1 MKILKKIIL
10 GIILLVFEYSMF
22 QISLELGLTSLVL
35 ICAVLCIWIVLKKV
49 TTIIVQPELV
59 LSSAPFRDSTN
70 SANNDILPV
79 NQRSSDADNLI
90 QGVNANIFEQF
101 REKLNLNP
109 TPNFPPS
116 GDPLSTE
123 DPATAPQNN
132 GTPNLVTEAYQKA
145 GTFNG
150 PENFSEELDEVEQV
164 KVTLSENVKIL
175 QEIDENELEEKHESE
190 VEEKHENEVEEKHE
204 LAEEAEQTETEKQE
218 TINSD
223 NVETEKKLG
232 AGEAALELLSRK
244 HQALKEQTASIA
256 VEPLVDF
263 DEDLFADEL
272 IPIPGGET
280 YAETDSEMF
289 SDEDPL
295 PPLSDAYSLKDEEPF
310 SSSLQNTT
318 PQEEKIAEAEALLKL
333 ATTACESGRMNE
345 AKAGLESYLEILK
358 ELGQQPSPDVLQ
370 LAEKLELPL
379 DSSSKN
385 ADVSKSEL
393 PKTDVEQKR
402 ESPLKDV
409 PEQTNYANV
418 MDGIVKTLEEKDA
431 YEEALPLLKDLLN
444 YNRQRVNISAMDPLY
459 DRIEQAHSSMQN
471 DEELVAA
478 YKEHLAIKQQLGD
491 LEGELHLLDLISYYY
506 ANTSDQ
512 KASERYQ
519 AESKRIKAS
528 LDNKMKLEQQTR

>member
-1 MKILKKIIL
+1 MKILKNIIL
-10 GIILLVFEYSMF
+10 GLVLLVFEYSMF
-22 QISLELGLTSLVL
+22 QISLELGLASLVL
-35 ICAVLCIWIVLKKV
+35 SCAVLCIWIVLKRI
-49 TTIIVQPELV
+49 TTIVVHPKLA
-59 LSSAPFRDSTN
+59 LSSAPFRDSAN
-70 SANNDILPV
+70 SANNDILTA
-79 NQRSSDADNLI
+79 NQRSSAADNLI
-90 QGVNANIFEQF
+90 PGVNANIFEQF
-101 REKLNLNP
+101 REKLNLDKNP
-109 TPNFPPS
+109 DSPPS
-116 GDPLSTE
+116 RDSLPVENSSS
-123 DPATAPQNN
+123 APQNN
-132 GTPNLVTEAYQKA
+132 GTPDLLTDAYQKA

-164 KVTLSENVKIL
+164 KVTLSENAKIL
-175 QEIDENELEEKHESE
+175 QEKDEDEDELEEKQEHELE
-190 VEEKHENEVEEKHE
+190 DNHEDELEEKHE
-204 LAEEAEQTETEKQE
+204 LAEEVEPRETKKQAN
-218 TINSD
+218 INSA

-232 AGEAALELLSRK
+232 AGEAALELLSAK
-244 HQALKEQTASIA
+244 HQALKEQTASLA

-280 YAETDSEMF
+280 YVETDSEIF
-289 SDEDPL
+289 R
-295 PPLSDAYSLKDEEPF
+295 DEEPYPPLTDAYRLEDEEHF
-310 SSSLQNTT
+310 DSSLQSTT
-318 PQEEKIAEAEALLKL
+318 PLEEKYAEAEALLKL

-345 AKAGLESYLEILK
+345 AKAGLDSYLNILK
-358 ELGQQPSPDVLQ
+358 ELGQAPSSDVLQ

-379 DSSSKN
+379 DSSSKK
-385 ADVSKSEL
+385 ADFSIKEL
-393 PKTDVEQKR
+393 PKTAVVKKQ
-402 ESPLKDV
+402 ESPLKDL

-418 MDGIVKTLEEKDA
+418 MDGIVKSLEEKNA

-528 LDNKMKLEQQTR
+528 LDNKMKLEQ

>member
-22 QISLELGLTSLVL
+22 QISIELGLTSLVL

-49 TTIIVQPELV
+49 TTIIVQPELA

-70 SANNDILPV
+70 SSNIDILPA
-79 NQRSSDADNLI
+79 NQRSSDAENLI
-90 QGVNANIFEQF
+90 PGVSANIFEQF

-109 TPNFPPS
+109 TPDSPPS
-116 GDPLSTE
+116 ADPLSPK

-132 GTPNLVTEAYQKA
+132 GTPDLVTEAYQKA

-175 QEIDENELEEKHESE
+175 QEIDENELEVKHESE

-289 SDEDPL
+289 RDEDPL

-385 ADVSKSEL
+385 ADFSKSEP
-393 PKTDVEQKR
+393 PKTDVEQKQ
-402 ESPLKDV
+402 ESPLKDI

>member
-22 QISLELGLTSLVL
+22 QISIELGLTSLVL

-70 SANNDILPV
+70 SANIDILPA
-79 NQRSSDADNLI
+79 NQRSSDAENLI
-90 QGVNANIFEQF
+90 PGVNANIFEQF

-109 TPNFPPS
+109 TPNSPPS
-116 GDPLSTE
+116 ADPLPTE

-132 GTPNLVTEAYQKA
+132 GTPDLVSEAYQKA

-150 PENFSEELDEVEQV
+150 PENFSEELDEAEQV

-175 QEIDENELEEKHESE
+175 QGKDEEEL
-190 VEEKHENEVEEKHE
+190 EEKHENEVEEKHE
-204 LAEEAEQTETEKQE
+204 LAEKAEQTETEKQE
-218 TINSD
+218 NINSD
-223 NVETEKKLG
+223 NAETEKTLG

-385 ADVSKSEL
+385 ADVSKSEP
-393 PKTDVEQKR
+393 PKTDVEQKQ

-528 LDNKMKLEQQTR
+528 LDNKMKLEQ

>member
-22 QISLELGLTSLVL
+22 QISIELGLTSLVL

-70 SANNDILPV
+70 SANIDILPA
-79 NQRSSDADNLI
+79 NQRSSDAENLI
-90 QGVNANIFEQF
+90 PGVNANIFEQF

-109 TPNFPPS
+109 TPDSPPS
-116 GDPLSTE
+116 ADPLSTE

-132 GTPNLVTEAYQKA
+132 GNPDLVTEAYQKA

-150 PENFSEELDEVEQV
+150 PENFSEELDEAEQV

-175 QEIDENELEEKHESE
+175 QGKDEEEL
-190 VEEKHENEVEEKHE
+190 EEKHENEVEEKHE
-204 LAEEAEQTETEKQE
+204 LAEKVEQTETEKQE
-218 TINSD
+218 NINSD
-223 NVETEKKLG
+223 NAETEKTLG

-244 HQALKEQTASIA
+244 HQALKEQTASKA

-358 ELGQQPSPDVLQ
+358 EVGQQPSPDVLQ

-385 ADVSKSEL
+385 ADVSKSEP
-393 PKTDVEQKR
+393 PKTDVEQKQ
-402 ESPLKDV
+402 ESPLKDI

-444 YNRQRVNISAMDPLY
+444 YNRQRVNLSAMDPLY

-528 LDNKMKLEQQTR
+528 LDNKMKLEQ

>member
-1 MKILKKIIL
+1 MWNLIKLLFGIVIIISVISMFQTSWETRLSVFVLITATLSIWIILKKITKV
-10 GIILLVFEYSMF
+10 VFYPD
-22 QISLELGLTSLVL
+22 I
-35 ICAVLCIWIVLKKV
+35 
-49 TTIIVQPELV
+49 V
-59 LSSAPFRDSTN
+59 LSSEPFRN
-70 SANNDILPV
+70 SVTSGGNEEI
-79 NQRSSDADNLI
+79 SSDQDISESGNLI
-90 QGVNANIFEQF
+90 PGVDESIFEQF

-109 TPNFPPS
+109 TPDSPPS
-116 GDPLSTE
+116 ADPLSTE

-132 GTPNLVTEAYQKA
+132 GTTDLVTEAYQKA

-150 PENFSEELDEVEQV
+150 PENFSEELDEAEQV

-175 QEIDENELEEKHESE
+175 QGKDEEEL
-190 VEEKHENEVEEKHE
+190 EEKHENEVEEKHE
-204 LAEEAEQTETEKQE
+204 LAEKAEQTETEKQE
-218 TINSD
+218 NINSD
-223 NVETEKKLG
+223 NAETEKTLG

-244 HQALKEQTASIA
+244 HQALKEQTASKA

-370 LAEKLELPL
+370 LAEKLDLPL

-385 ADVSKSEL
+385 ADVSKSEP
-393 PKTDVEQKR
+393 PKTDIEQKQ
-402 ESPLKDV
+402 ESPLKDI
-409 PEQTNYANV
+409 PQQTNYANV

-528 LDNKMKLEQQTR
+528 LDNKMKLEQ

>member
-1 MKILKKIIL
+1 MKILKNIIL
-10 GIILLVFEYSMF
+10 GLVLLVFEYSMF
-22 QISLELGLTSLVL
+22 QISLELGLASLVL
-35 ICAVLCIWIVLKKV
+35 SCAVLCTWIVLKRI
-49 TTIIVQPELV
+49 TTIVVHPKLA
-59 LSSAPFRDSTN
+59 LSSAPFRDSAN
-70 SANNDILPV
+70 SANNDILPA
-79 NQRSSDADNLI
+79 NQRSSAADNLI
-90 QGVNANIFEQF
+90 PGVNANIFEQF
-101 REKLNLNP
+101 REKLNLDKNP
-109 TPNFPPS
+109 DSPPAQNS
-116 GDPLSTE
+116 LPVENSSS
-123 DPATAPQNN
+123 APQNN
-132 GTPNLVTEAYQKA
+132 GTPDLVTDAYQKA

-164 KVTLSENVKIL
+164 KVTLSENAKFL
-175 QEIDENELEEKHESE
+175 QEKQEHELEDNHED
-190 VEEKHENEVEEKHE
+190 VLEEKHE
-204 LAEEAEQTETEKQE
+204 LAEEVEPPETEKQAN
-218 TINSD
+218 INSA
-223 NVETEKKLG
+223 NVENEKKLG
-232 AGEAALELLSRK
+232 AGEAELELLSAK
-244 HQALKEQTASIA
+244 HQALKEQTASLA

-280 YAETDSEMF
+280 YVETDSEIF
-289 SDEDPL
+289 R
-295 PPLSDAYSLKDEEPF
+295 DEEPYPPLTDAYRLEDEEHF
-310 SSSLQNTT
+310 DSSLQSTT
-318 PQEEKIAEAEALLKL
+318 PLEEKYAEAEALLKL

-345 AKAGLESYLEILK
+345 AKAGLDSYLNILK
-358 ELGQQPSPDVLQ
+358 ELRQAPSSDVLQ
-370 LAEKLELPL
+370 LADKLELSL

-385 ADVSKSEL
+385 ADVAIKER
-393 PKTDVEQKR
+393 PKTAVVKKQ
-402 ESPLKDV
+402 ESPLKDL

-418 MDGIVKTLEEKDA
+418 MDGIVKSLEEKNA

-528 LDNKMKLEQQTR
+528 LDNKMKLEQ

>member
-22 QISLELGLTSLVL
+22 QISIELGLTSLVL

-70 SANNDILPV
+70 SANIDILPA
-79 NQRSSDADNLI
+79 NQRSSDAENLI
-90 QGVNANIFEQF
+90 PGVNANIFEQF

-109 TPNFPPS
+109 TPNSPPS
-116 GDPLSTE
+116 ADPLPTE

-132 GTPNLVTEAYQKA
+132 GTPDLVSEAYQKA

-150 PENFSEELDEVEQV
+150 PENFSEELDEAEQV

-175 QEIDENELEEKHESE
+175 QGKDEEEL
-190 VEEKHENEVEEKHE
+190 EEKHE
-204 LAEEAEQTETEKQE
+204 LAEKVEQTETEKQE
-218 TINSD
+218 NINSD
-223 NVETEKKLG
+223 NAETEKTLG

-244 HQALKEQTASIA
+244 HQALKEQTASLV

-318 PQEEKIAEAEALLKL
+318 PQEEKNAEAEALLKL

-385 ADVSKSEL
+385 ADVSKSEP
-393 PKTDVEQKR
+393 PKTDVEQKQ
-402 ESPLKDV
+402 ESNWD
-409 PEQTNYANV
+409 
-418 MDGIVKTLEEKDA
+418 
-431 YEEALPLLKDLLN
+431 
-444 YNRQRVNISAMDPLY
+444 
-459 DRIEQAHSSMQN
+459 
-471 DEELVAA
+471 
-478 YKEHLAIKQQLGD
+478 
-491 LEGELHLLDLISYYY
+491 
-506 ANTSDQ
+506 
-512 KASERYQ
+512 
-519 AESKRIKAS
+519 
-528 LDNKMKLEQQTR
+528 